1 MGHRECSP
9 GRAAVLASVLVVALE
24 PPSLV
29 QFAGVLGA
37 VAGLGLWWG
46 WSSAPVGDTVM
57 TDMVRGTAGAFV
69 GGALAIVIR

>member
-1 MGHRECSP
+1 MGHRGCGP
-9 GRAAVLASVLVVALE
+9 GRAAVLASLLVVALE
-24 PPSLV
+24 PPSPV

-37 VAGLGLWWG
+37 VVGSGLLRG